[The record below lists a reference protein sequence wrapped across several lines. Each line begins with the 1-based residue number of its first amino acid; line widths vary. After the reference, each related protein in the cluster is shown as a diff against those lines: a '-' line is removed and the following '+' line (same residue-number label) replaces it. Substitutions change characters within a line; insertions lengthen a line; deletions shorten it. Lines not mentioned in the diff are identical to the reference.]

1 MKKLLSIVG
10 ARPQFIKAAV
20 VSKELR
26 KGFDEVLVHTGQHYD
41 DNMSKIFFDD
51 MGIPKPDY
59 NLGVAIED
67 PKEQINEMRIQIKKI
82 IDKEKPD
89 LVIVYGD
96 TNSTKAGAMAAS
108 ELGIPLAHVEA
119 GLRSFDMSMPEEENR
134 IFTDKCSKLLFCP
147 TETAV
152 DNLKKEGIIEGVH
165 NTGDVM
171 YDATLYFLEVAEE
184 KSNIL
189 DKLGLNSK
197 DYLLATVHRQS
208 NTDDKH
214 NLKSI
219 FDAFVESG
227 EKIVLPLHPRTKKM
241 LSKYGLYEHYSG
253 SNIIFIDPVGY
264 LDMLILEKNAK
275 KILTDSGGIQKEAYF
290 MKVPCIT
297 LRDNTEW
304 VETVDNKWNVLVGA
318 DSGIIFDAIK
328 KFNPLEKQ
336 GSYYGSGSASN
347 KTVKIIESF
356 FKIMEDSK

>member
-26 KGFDEVLVHTGQHYD
+26 KEFEEVLVHTGQHYD
-41 DNMSKIFFDD
+41 NNMSKIFFDD

-59 NLGVAIED
+59 NLGVSIEN
-67 PKEQINEMRIQIKKI
+67 PKEQTNEMCVQIKKI
-82 IDKEKPD
+82 IVKEKPE

-108 ELGIPLAHVEA
+108 ELGVPLAHIEA
-119 GLRSFDMSMPEEENR
+119 GLRSFDRSMPEEENR

-152 DNLKKEGIIEGVH
+152 SNLKKERIIEGVY

-171 YDATLYFLEVAEE
+171 YDATLYFLEIAKE
-184 KSNIL
+184 KSDIL
-189 DKLGLNSK
+189 NKLGLK
-197 DYLLATVHRQS
+197 FGDYLLATVHRQS
-208 NTDDKH
+208 NTDNKE
-214 NLKSI
+214 NLKNI

-227 EKIVLPLHPRTKKM
+227 EKIVIPIHPRTRKR
-241 LSKYGLYEHYSG
+241 LIEYGLFDKYK
-253 SNIIFIDPVGY
+253 NMLIDPVGY

-297 LRDNTEW
+297 LRENTEW
-304 VETVDNKWNVLVGA
+304 VETVDNGWNVLVGA
-318 DSGIIFDAIK
+318 DKGKIINFINEDTLLGEQK
-328 KFNPLEKQ
+328 DYWGNGE
-336 GSYYGSGSASN
+336 AS
-347 KTVKIIESF
+347 KKIIEIIEGNM
-356 FKIMEDSK
+356 K